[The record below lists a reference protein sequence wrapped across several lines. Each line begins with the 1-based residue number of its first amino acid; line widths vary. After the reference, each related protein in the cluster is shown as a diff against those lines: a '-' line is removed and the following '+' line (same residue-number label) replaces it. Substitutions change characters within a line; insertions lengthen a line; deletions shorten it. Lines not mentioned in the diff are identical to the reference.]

1 MAKVSVLNVAVLE
14 NPSPF
19 HSPFRFEISFE
30 CSEALSDGEARP
42 GLCRELQTPL
52 PLFFASMTPAPTSRR
67 IRPCALYP
75 ALSRGGLLT
84 ARPWQVFRGE
94 GSASI

>member
-30 CSEALSDGEARP
+30 CSEALADGELGPRGDASPLRERPSGLRIFPGRPLFPLPSDRATRP
-42 GLCRELQTPL
+42 GGHTSILPGRCRILTRPKHLL
-52 PLFFASMTPAPTSRR
+52 PL
-67 IRPCALYP
+67 
-75 ALSRGGLLT
+75 
-84 ARPWQVFRGE
+84 
-94 GSASI
+94 